1 MEGYTEIIKKIK
13 SFRVSMCKY
22 PGGKQFTRV
31 YAALDEEP
39 VMTLDTVDEV
49 AVTAAC
55 HGYTEGVLSGIKSER
70 ARVMAAM
77 MQLVGVT
84 KT

>member
-1 MEGYTEIIKKIK
+1 MDGHSEIIKKIK
-13 SFRVSMCKY
+13 SFRVSMCRY
-22 PGGKQFTRV
+22 PSGKHLTRV
-31 YAALDEEP
+31 YTAGNDEP

-55 HGYTEGVLSGIKSER
+55 FGYTEGVLNGIKSER